1 MMSRTVFAKHRILW
15 LGLLLSIIACA
26 HAVTAFA
33 GTTSLVWDPPATN
46 TDGTPLTDLAGY
58 KIYYGTT
65 PGSYTNIIDVG
76 NVTTSVV
83 NNLTDG
89 LAYYFAAT
97 AYDSAGI
104 ESSFSNE
111 VSKTTQAPQFTL
123 MAYAISAGNGGTITP
138 AGAMTVNY
146 GANQT
151 ITMAPGKGYHVASV
165 FVDGV
170 SIGAV
175 TTYTFTNVTENHTLV
190 AIFFINT
197 YTITADA
204 GTGGEISPSGVL
216 SANYGGNATFSI
228 TPNAGYMTTDVKVD
242 GVSRG
247 AVTTY
252 TFANITTSHII
263 SATFGVLPGFS
274 GLTCPDPGIPC
285 VERTDGLPDGNN
297 LVNDKPKVDVEFQF
311 RTTVV
316 DPGGT
321 PQYVRL
327 FMAQRSAPV
336 PGDFFRYEMDCSG
349 NFSTGAICTYR
360 TELGPAA
367 NHKFYIEAKL
377 SDGSLVDYPQ
387 TGYIDGPQIEM
398 LNGYNFVGAPRDLSG
413 VLLNGTDA
421 FGTDSGFRW
430 ISRET
435 TTNYNAGYFEVV
447 DATNPIKPGEGY
459 LVSRSNN
466 PTLLDLDQYP
476 GLLDG
481 TFVISLQP
489 GWNVISNPYDGNVK
503 LADIQVQKGANAAV
517 SFLEAASNSW
527 LINAVYYSNGSDWG
541 DTYSVV
547 SAGGTTGDILVPW
560 RAYWVYLNE
569 ADAAYSLIIP
579 KP

>member
-1 MMSRTVFAKHRILW
+1 MMSGTVFAKNRILW
-15 LGLLLSIIACA
+15 LALLLSIIAFA

-33 GTTSLVWDPPATN
+33 GTTSLVWDPPTTN

-65 PGSYTNIIDVG
+65 SGSYTNNIDVG

-89 LAYYFAAT
+89 RTYYFTAT
-97 AYDSAGI
+97 AYDSSGI

-123 MAYAISAGNGGTITP
+123 MAYAVSAGNGGTITP
-138 AGAMTVNY
+138 AGAITVSY

-151 ITMAPGKGYHVASV
+151 ITMAPSEGYHVASV

-170 SIGAV
+170 PIGAI
-175 TTYTFTNVTENHTLV
+175 TTYTFTNVTANHTIV
-190 AIFFINT
+190 AIFSSNT

-204 GTGGEISPSGVL
+204 GTGGSISPSGVL

-242 GVSRG
+242 GISRG
-247 AVTTY
+247 AMTTY

-263 SATFGVLPGFS
+263 SATFGVLPVFS

-297 LVNDKPKVDVEFQF
+297 LVNDKPKVDVEFEF

-336 PGDFFRYEMDCSG
+336 PGDFFRHDMDCSG
-349 NFSTGAICTYR
+349 DFSTGAICTYR

-387 TGYIDGPQIEM
+387 TGHIDGPQIEL
-398 LNGYNFVGAPRDLSG
+398 LNGYNFVGAPRNLSG
-413 VLLNGTDA
+413 VLLDGTDA
-421 FGTDSGFRW
+421 FGTDSSFRW
-430 ISRET
+430 ISPET
-435 TTNYNAGYFEVV
+435 TTNPDTGYFEIV

-459 LVSRSNN
+459 LILRSNN
-466 PTLLDLDQYP
+466 PTLLGLDQYP
-476 GLLDG
+476 NLIDT
-481 TFVISLQP
+481 TFAVSLQP

-503 LADIQVQKGANAAV
+503 LADMKVQKGTNAAV
-517 SFLEAASNSW
+517 SFLEAASNGW

-541 DTYSVV
+541 NNYSVV
-547 SAGGTTGDILVPW
+547 SAGGATDDILVPW
-560 RAYWVYLNE
+560 RAYWVYLNK

-579 KP
+579 NP